1 MFDRMDLGSVHDR
14 LKVRTGH
21 TDIEG
26 RNMAVSGNVPSGNIN
41 TGNQFQMIDSEAC
54 DLFHNQIHPFVS
66 FAVCCWTQ
74 VGIFRTENSA
84 QYRGRCRL
92 TVSTFIIKGIPCGY
106 KMKFVNCQYLFSS
119 SAPSIVNLFLSH
131 FLICTII
138 MGNGIFELKYI
149 P

>member
-1 MFDRMDLGSVHDR
+1 MFDRMDLGSVHNR

-26 RNMAVSGNVPSGNIN
+26 RNMAVSGNIPSGNVN

-66 FAVCCWTQ
+66 FAVCCYTQ
-74 VGIFRTENSA
+74 VGIFQIENSV

-92 TVSTFIIKGIPCGY
+92 TVPTFIIKGRPCGY
-106 KMKFVNCQYLFSS
+106 KIEFVNCQCLFSR
-119 SAPSIVNLFLSH
+119 SAHSNCQFILVSLSD
-131 FLICTII
+131 LYY
-138 MGNGIFELKYI
+138 NNV
-149 P
+149 

>member
-1 MFDRMDLGSVHDR
+1 MFDRMDLGSVHNR

-66 FAVCCWTQ
+66 FAVCCCTQ
-74 VGIFRTENSA
+74 VGIFRKFCTIQRQMPSDCIDF
-84 QYRGRCRL
+84 YYKGD
-92 TVSTFIIKGIPCGY
+92 TVWLQDEICKLSVPVQQFCP
-106 KMKFVNCQYLFSS
+106 FNCQFILVS
-119 SAPSIVNLFLSH
+119 LSD
-131 FLICTII
+131 LYYN
-138 MGNGIFELKYI
+138 NG
-149 P
+149 

>member
-1 MFDRMDLGSVHDR
+1 MFDRMDLGSVHNR

-74 VGIFRTENSA
+74 VGIFRTENSV
-84 QYRGRCRL
+84 QYSG
-92 TVSTFIIKGIPCGY
+92 GIGFFRRF
-106 KMKFVNCQYLFSS
+106 M
-119 SAPSIVNLFLSH
+119 NLALEIDF
-131 FLICTII
+131 F
-138 MGNGIFELKYI
+138 F
-149 P
+149 

>member
-1 MFDRMDLGSVHDR
+1 MFDRMDLGSVHNR

-74 VGIFRTENSA
+74 VGIFRTENSV
-84 QYRGRCRL
+84 QYRGRCHL

-106 KMKFVNCQYLFSS
+106 KMKFVNCSVDLL
-119 SAPSIVNLFLSH
+119 PSIVNLFLSH
-131 FLICTII
+131 IPICTII
-138 MGNGIFELKYI
+138 TCNGIFELKHI